1 MNEEKNIGV
10 IGLGNP
16 LNGDDGIGIVLIQ
29 KLEERGKSPH
39 ISIFDAG
46 TGGMKVLHFLK
57 DLDKVIIID
66 AVDLDKEPGDFV
78 FFNPEEVKSLKE
90 PSGTH
95 DSNLFEVLELSKDLG
110 EIPDEIIIMGIQP
123 KCTEIGEDLSD
134 EVENNLE
141 NMLDSLEEMISEL
154 K

>member
-1 MNEEKNIGV
+1 MSEEEIGI

-29 KLEERGKSPH
+29 KLEKRGNFPN

-66 AVDLDKEPGDFV
+66 AVNLGKEPGDFV
-78 FFNPEEVKSLKE
+78 FFSPEDVKSLRN

-95 DSNLFEVLELSKDLG
+95 DSNLFEVLELSEDLG
-110 EIPDEIIIMGIQP
+110 EIPDEITIMGIQP
-123 KCTEIGEDLSD
+123 KITDIGEDLSD
-134 EVENNLE
+134 EVENNIE
-141 NMLDSLEEMISEL
+141 NMLDSLEEKISEL
-154 K
+154 Y